1 MPVQRKVFRIEQM
14 TPLAT
19 PSTLLSGL
27 SGAASPQ
34 VPHQEIVAE
43 LQALRELIE
52 RRPAGDVQRDPTPA
66 EGGELRRLKAETESI
81 HRAISHTK
89 HEIATVHVRA
99 FDGEGPAHVTRQLD
113 AVADG
118 AERATQRILDAAE
131 DIEDAADTLA
141 ACLKRGQERALAQD
155 IHDHAVRIFEACNFQ
170 DLSGQR
176 INKVIATLSF
186 IEERIAR
193 MMAIWGGMEAFKDY
207 TAAALGE
214 HAVAVTLHG
223 PRLDNDLGHASQE
236 DVDELFASD

>member
-14 TPLAT
+14 APLAT
-19 PSTLLSGL
+19 PSTFLL
-27 SGAASPQ
+27 GAASPQ
-34 VPHQEIVAE
+34 LPHQEIVAE

-52 RRPAGDVQRDPTPA
+52 RRPSGDVQCEPAPA
-66 EGGELRRLKAETESI
+66 ESSELRRLKQETESI
-81 HRAISHTK
+81 QRAISHTK

-99 FDGEGPAHVTRQLD
+99 FDGEGRAHVTRQLD

-131 DIEDAADTLA
+131 DIEDAADTLV
-141 ACLKRGQERALAQD
+141 ACLKRERERALAHD
-155 IHDHAVRIFEACNFQ
+155 IQNHAVRIFEACNFQ

-176 INKVIATLSF
+176 INKVIATLKF
-186 IEERIAR
+186 VEERIAR

-207 TAAALGE
+207 TAAAIGE
-214 HAVAVTLHG
+214 HAGAAVTLHG
-223 PRLDNDLGHASQE
+223 PKLEGDPGHATQK